1 MTKSLI
7 SEFVNYLTIEKGHS
21 VNTIE
26 SYRRDVLKFFGFLG
40 YTEGEIDINE
50 FGTVGQKRI
59 IDFLLHLR
67 ENNLSSASVA
77 RHLVSLKMFY
87 KFLNTEGVI
96 NNNPL
101 ENIESPRLL
110 RKLPDFLTMEEI
122 DKLLTQPD
130 KNNNLGIRDIAMLE
144 VLYATGLRVSEL
156 ISLKIN
162 DINMER
168 GYIITFGKGSK
179 ERVVPFGRS
188 AQEKLKIYLVKL
200 WEKNI
205 VILEIQ
211 TLMI

>member
-26 SYRRDVLKFFGFLG
+26 SYRRDVLKFFGFL

-188 AQEKLKIYLVKL
+188 AQEKLKIYLEESRHILVKGKGGRS
-200 WEKNI
+200 E
-205 VILEIQ
+205 EH
-211 TLMI
+211 